1 MPAAGLYWRLRSVI
15 AAPESKMKKMPAAAL
30 LVAAFACAIQA
41 GTAQAQQS
49 GQIKRMEGD
58 VRIVRGGQTLLA
70 KPGHDIR
77 ARDRIVTGANGAAG
91 FTTPDNGM
99 FSLGPNSQMIVDE
112 IAFNRQTQDGNIA
125 VRFLKGTF
133 SVVTGILGKIAPQK
147 TRIQTPTATIGV
159 RGTEFSVRVDVPP
172 ELEKDV
178 LEGKAPP
185 KPK

>member
-1 MPAAGLYWRLRSVI
+1 
-15 AAPESKMKKMPAAAL
+15 MKKLPAAAL
-30 LVAAFACAIQA
+30 FAGALAAVS
-41 GTAQAQQS
+41 TALPAFAQQS

-58 VRIVRGGQTLLA
+58 VRIVRAGQTLVA
-70 KPGHDIR
+70 KPGQDIR

-91 FTTPDNGM
+91 FTTPDSGM

-178 LEGKAPP
+178 LEGKTPA

>member
-1 MPAAGLYWRLRSVI
+1 MKNLPAIALLAGALAATI
-15 AAPESKMKKMPAAAL
+15 AAAPAL
-30 LVAAFACAIQA
+30 
-41 GTAQAQQS
+41 AQQG

-58 VRIVRGGQTLLA
+58 VRIVRAGQTLLA
-70 KPGHDIR
+70 KPGQDIR

-91 FTTPDNGM
+91 FTTPDSGM

-178 LEGKAPP
+178 LEGKSPARP
-185 KPK
+185 K